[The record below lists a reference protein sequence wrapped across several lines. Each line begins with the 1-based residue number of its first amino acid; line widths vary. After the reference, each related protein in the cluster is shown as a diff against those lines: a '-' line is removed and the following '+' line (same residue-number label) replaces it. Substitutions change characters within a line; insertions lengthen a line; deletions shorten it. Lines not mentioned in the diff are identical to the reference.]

1 MRELKTNELE
11 FVSGGLVCTE
21 EGAANTYAGISQP
34 SSVGNDLISFYEGL
48 IQATSYMIER
58 VANSW

>member
-11 FVSGGLVCTE
+11 FVSGGMVCTE
-21 EGAANTYAGISQP
+21 AE
-34 SSVGNDLISFYEGL
+34 VGNVLYGIGQPKSFGDYLIGVYEGL
-48 IQATSYMIER
+48 IQATSYAIER